1 MPVNRKY
8 GITQL
13 LQEVNYYI
21 EKTGRRV
28 TFEYVLMDGVND
40 SPELAIQLA
49 DLLRGINCHVNLIP
63 ANPVP
68 ELGIERPVQK
78 VIDSFYG
85 TLQSNG
91 IQVTLR
97 KEMGTQIDAACG
109 QLKRKEK

>member
-1 MPVNRKY
+1 M
-8 GITQL
+8 
-13 LQEVNYYI
+13 
-21 EKTGRRV
+21 
-28 TFEYVLMDGVND
+28 
-40 SPELAIQLA
+40 
-49 DLLRGINCHVNLIP
+49 
-63 ANPVP
+63 
-68 ELGIERPVQK
+68 ERPVQK